1 MPSLIRRLFF
11 FATHTKLLVQKVICN
26 EERLFSLTNLFADE
40 SISSTLSSYSSL
52 TNILSPDTGVNGTA
66 TCSFG

>member
-11 FATHTKLLVQKVICN
+11 FATHTKLLLQKVICN

-40 SISSTLSSYSSL
+40 AFHQPYPHIPLS
-52 TNILSPDTGVNGTA
+52 NILSPDTGVNGTA